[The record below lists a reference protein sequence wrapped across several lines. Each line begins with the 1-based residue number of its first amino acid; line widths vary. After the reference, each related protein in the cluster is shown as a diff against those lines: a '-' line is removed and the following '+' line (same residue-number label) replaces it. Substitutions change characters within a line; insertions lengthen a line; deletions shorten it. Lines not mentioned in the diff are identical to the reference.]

1 MSVMI
6 EGIEGDHTLPLF
18 DGYSITIEWGD
29 SRKEFDGRNQNYWAT
44 YRRVR
49 LYDDKGELVAEMVEE
64 NPFKKDVK
72 FNINS
77 KDPDLLL

>member
-1 MSVMI
+1 MELYYFGEEESCRLQLCNGFTVMI
-6 EGIEGDHTLPLF
+6 DYGGSDKDF
-18 DGYSITIEWGD
+18 DS
-29 SRKEFDGRNQNYWAT
+29 SKNNYNAI